1 MLSEST
7 ILEDLVRTASLA
19 KACRYY
25 GEDSAVVRNN
35 PVQANQPNN
44 FSQNF
49 DSTGDVCR
57 DGDNEA
63 DTPELP
69 FTACR
74 SKLRL
79 TGSTLGQVGNKS
91 CCWV

>member
-35 PVQANQPNN
+35 PVQVIQPNN
-44 FSQNF
+44 FPQNF

-91 CCWV
+91 CR